1 MKVSRRHGAVRV
13 RLEPVEAVLLRSL
26 LDDLADTLEADA
38 LEADDPV
45 RERLF
50 PAGYRDDDAAAAEF
64 RSLTE
69 QSLRSERSERARG
82 VAARLEEPGAGPL
95 ELDGDE
101 GERWI
106 QVLNDLRLA
115 LGTRLAITEEDE
127 PDFDPDEPDA
137 QQRAVYYWLTGV
149 QDALVGALMR

>member
-1 MKVSRRHGAVRV
+1 VKVSRRHGAVRV

-26 LDDLADTLEADA
+26 LDDLADTVEADA

-45 RERLF
+45 RARLF

-69 QSLRSERSERARG
+69 ESLRSERSERARG
-82 VAARLEEPGAGPL
+82 VAARLEPDAGPW

-137 QQRAVYYWLTGV
+137 QQRAVYYWLTGM